1 MTNALSEAITP
12 EVGSPEWVKAR
23 RRGIGASELA
33 AACGA
38 SKWKS
43 RFRLWEE
50 KTGRA
55 PAVAENSAM
64 KWGSRHEHWL
74 IEDYCDRN
82 ACEIRGTQVT
92 LKVDAG
98 PPEIWAT
105 LDALIRLP
113 TGEQAPL
120 ECKCTTSR
128 NGDLGDEE
136 TDQLPLS
143 WIAQAQAQM
152 HAAGAEHCY
161 FAVLV
166 DGNQEREF
174 CVEYDAALLEKLI
187 AKAREF
193 WGYVE
198 RDETPPA
205 DWADVDEKLAR
216 HKWLKDYGVPVDLRN
231 TPAETAW
238 LRYEGLGR
246 EIRELEN
253 DRESIKAEVIAA
265 MGDHNL
271 ALLGDGRELVIQEI
285 TRKGYTV
292 EEKTF
297 FQLRARKAK

>member
-1 MTNALSEAITP
+1 MTNAIAEALTHDI
-12 EVGSPEWVKAR
+12 GSPEWVAAR
-23 RRGIGASELA
+23 RRGLGASELA

-55 PAVAENSAM
+55 PSVAENSAM
-64 KWGSRHEHWL
+64 KWGARHEHWL

-82 ACEIRGTQVT
+82 SCEIRGTQVT
-92 LKVDAG
+92 LKVADG
-98 PPEIWAT
+98 TPEIWAT
-105 LDALIRLP
+105 LDALIRRP
-113 TGEQAPL
+113 DGEQAPL

-136 TDQLPLS
+136 TDQLPVS

-166 DGNQEREF
+166 DGNTEREF
-174 CVEYDAALLEKLI
+174 VVNYDAALLEKLI

-193 WGYVE
+193 WGYVAS
-198 RDETPPA
+198 DTTPPA
-205 DWADVDEKLAR
+205 DWCNTDETLAR
-216 HKWLKDYGVPVDLRN
+216 HKWLKDYGEPVDLRG
-231 TPAETAW
+231 TDAENVWTE
-238 LRYEGLGR
+238 YEALGR
-246 EIRELEN
+246 VIRESEAER
-253 DRESIKAEVIAA
+253 DRLKAEVISA
-265 MGDHNL
+265 MGDHNI
-271 ALLGDGRELVIQEI
+271 ALLGYGRELVIQEI
-285 TRKGYTV
+285 TRKAYSV

-297 FQLRARKAK
+297 FQIRARKAK

>member
-1 MTNALSEAITP
+1 MTNAIAEALTP
-12 EVGSPEWVKAR
+12 EVGSPEWVAAR
-23 RRGIGASELA
+23 RRGLGASELA

-55 PAVAENSAM
+55 PSVAENAAM
-64 KWGSRHEHWL
+64 KWGTRHEHWL

-82 ACEIRGTQVT
+82 SCEIRGTQVT
-92 LKVDAG
+92 LKVADG
-98 PPEIWAT
+98 TPEIWAT
-105 LDALIRLP
+105 LDALIRRP
-113 TGEQAPL
+113 DGEQAPL

-136 TDQLPLS
+136 TDQLPVS

-152 HAAGAEHCY
+152 HAAGAQHCY

-166 DGNQEREF
+166 DGNTEKEF
-174 CVEYDAALLEKLI
+174 VVNYDAALLEKLI

-198 RDETPPA
+198 RDETPPTE
-205 DWADVDEKLAR
+205 WADVDEKLAR
-216 HKWLKDYGVPVDLRN
+216 HKWLKDYGIPIDFRGTVGEV
-231 TPAETAW
+231 AW
-238 LRYEGLGR
+238 SNYEELGR
-246 EIRELEN
+246 KIRDLEKERDEL
-253 DRESIKAEVIAA
+253 KAEVIAA

-292 EEKTF
+292 KDATF
-297 FQLRARKAK
+297 FQIRARKAK